1 VADLV
6 GEIGRIG
13 AVARIVVGGTI
24 APAVVVAAAGTIME
38 YVLTIV
44 VGAMAGATTN

>member
-1 VADLV
+1 VDGMIAVVVA
-6 GEIGRIG
+6 
-13 AVARIVVGGTI
+13 VGGTI
-24 APAVVVAAAGTIME
+24 TE